1 MVRPNSLT
9 PDTNVT
15 NLTQTKTP
23 NHSPPTPNEPNPND
37 PCLMTTIRLDD
48 DDDESAQRQKL

>member
-15 NLTQTKTP
+15 NLTQMKTP
-23 NHSPPTPNEPNPND
+23 NHGPPNPND
-37 PCLMTTIRLDD
+37 PCLMTTIRSDD